1 MSPRPARSL
10 VNAGRPGVA
19 RHRDPSA
26 TPCGRVAWLATLATR
41 DETTPTHLSRVAAA
55 SSLLLGL
62 VLVAVLPVVAG
73 VASYVGVLAA
83 ASAVLAI
90 VTGYFLWSRATV
102 VVRAV
107 AAFAAGATLAV
118 ELLQVFEGLP
128 GARELGHLTL
138 PQSLA
143 AGSLAIIV
151 LVLLLVDARR
161 RRPEQA
167 PDHPY
172 AL

>member
-1 MSPRPARSL
+1 MTT
-10 VNAGRPGVA
+10 AGFVSG
-19 RHRDPSA
+19 
-26 TPCGRVAWLATLATR
+26 TR

-90 VTGYFLWSRATV
+90 VAGYFLWSRATV

-128 GARELGHLTL
+128 GARELRHLTL

-143 AGSLAIIV
+143 AGGLATIV